1 MNSLRKENE
10 AFTGEKGKRGKSKC
24 CDSWPV
30 TRESENWTSPEVI
43 PFVYTS
49 YFILSFSL
57 SLVFIF
63 HLIRSFADS
72 FVLPFILPFFHSF
85 VIPKCVFFTAEI
97 IAVIWFFFA
106 IRFLEWTTSDVE
118 ITKQLMSQ
126 QKRETNCCAFFYLF
140 WCIHSFFFLFL
151 SFLSLSKWTSLS
163 GARDE
168 NTDWLDLAISSDS
181 ERTGVVVAAR
191 TLLKILLGY
200 VPYCLRFSW
209 DRSPGHVQTCLVR
222 YVWKQFCNG
231 NSSPRCSWAICCT
244 EILLRFFWDSPPT
257 LLRFLPVKRGLDAQR
272 FPRDPSHS
280 CYFATL

>member
-1 MNSLRKENE
+1 
-10 AFTGEKGKRGKSKC
+10 
-24 CDSWPV
+24 
-30 TRESENWTSPEVI
+30 
-43 PFVYTS
+43 
-49 YFILSFSL
+49 
-57 SLVFIF
+57 
-63 HLIRSFADS
+63 
-72 FVLPFILPFFHSF
+72 
-85 VIPKCVFFTAEI
+85 
-97 IAVIWFFFA
+97 
-106 IRFLEWTTSDVE
+106 
-118 ITKQLMSQ
+118 MSQ